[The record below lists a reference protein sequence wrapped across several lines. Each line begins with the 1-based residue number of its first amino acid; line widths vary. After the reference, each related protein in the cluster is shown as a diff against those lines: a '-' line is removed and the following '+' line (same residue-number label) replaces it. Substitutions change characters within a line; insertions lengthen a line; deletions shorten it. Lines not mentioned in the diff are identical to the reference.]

1 MALEPQIMY
10 LRRMPGSFQI
20 HHKSP
25 NRPKHSRLP
34 AAALWHVRTSTSLSL
49 RLRQGHL
56 SGPSLRVSQ
65 DEQDFLPWISY
76 IERWI
81 RATTELRRAAARTL
95 SMPPSSEFVWEGY
108 CLQSSSHHRPSGLWR
123 GDLRLLFC
131 CLSGFFTLIHPYRA
145 LGSTRGRHHGLPFG
159 LVSLLRL
166 QPSNTNA
173 AFSRGRFFL
182 SHAEAGWIA
191 SIPTARNFLLPR
203 GQGRVAWLGGVCYIT
218 QVSMAAINLRQVS
231 DILLDVTIKPA
242 LTWVCQWLPFFRQGS
257 THRPRRV
264 GAR

>member
-1 MALEPQIMY
+1 MESEFAP
-10 LRRMPGSFQI
+10 
-20 HHKSP
+20 
-25 NRPKHSRLP
+25 
-34 AAALWHVRTSTSLSL
+34 
-49 RLRQGHL
+49 
-56 SGPSLRVSQ
+56 GPSRPAQ

-81 RATTELRRAAARTL
+81 RATTESGGPLHERYPCLHHRSL
-95 SMPPSSEFVWEGY
+95 SGKVIA
-108 CLQSSSHHRPSGLWR
+108 SSHHVGPLGLRR

-159 LVSLLRL
+159 LVRLLRL

-191 SIPTARNFLLPR
+191 STPTARNFLLPR

>member
-1 MALEPQIMY
+1 MDKPHRAVD
-10 LRRMPGSFQI
+10 PGDDGVGAGRCTNTI
-20 HHKSP
+20 H
-25 NRPKHSRLP
+25 
-34 AAALWHVRTSTSLSL
+34 TSII
-49 RLRQGHL
+49 G
-56 SGPSLRVSQ
+56 V
-65 DEQDFLPWISY
+65 
-76 IERWI
+76 
-81 RATTELRRAAARTL
+81 
-95 SMPPSSEFVWEGY
+95 
-108 CLQSSSHHRPSGLWR
+108 CLGRFTASSHHVGPSGLRR

-131 CLSGFFTLIHPYRA
+131 CLSGYFTLIHPYRA

-159 LVSLLRL
+159 LVRLASL
-166 QPSNTNA
+166 QPSNINA

-191 SIPTARNFLLPR
+191 STPTARNFLLPR

-257 THRPRRV
+257 THRPGRV

>member
-1 MALEPQIMY
+1 
-10 LRRMPGSFQI
+10 
-20 HHKSP
+20 
-25 NRPKHSRLP
+25 
-34 AAALWHVRTSTSLSL
+34 
-49 RLRQGHL
+49 
-56 SGPSLRVSQ
+56 
-65 DEQDFLPWISY
+65 
-76 IERWI
+76 
-81 RATTELRRAAARTL
+81 
-95 SMPPSSEFVWEGY
+95 MPPSSEFVWEGIA
-108 CLQSSSHHRPSGLWR
+108 SSHHVGPSGLRR

-131 CLSGFFTLIHPYRA
+131 CLSGFFALIHPYRA

-159 LVSLLRL
+159 LVRLLRL

-191 SIPTARNFLLPR
+191 STPTARNFLLPR

-231 DILLDVTIKPA
+231 DILFDVTIKPA